1 MLHLEYRPDQEAL
14 RVAVVSTNGQ
24 DFADNMAARLPLD
37 MDDEINRFSDLRFG
51 IGVGGPCVAKHDQ
64 IGERRRG
71 FLRRIGVDG
80 RQRTH
85 MAGVK
90 ESTDVRA
97 SIPRTSP
104 RVILSGLKRSVSFN
118 NPSKDTLVLKVQVW
132 DPTATS
138 FDFRI

>member
-1 MLHLEYRPDQEAL
+1 
-14 RVAVVSTNGQ
+14 
-24 DFADNMAARLPLD
+24 
-37 MDDEINRFSDLRFG
+37 
-51 IGVGGPCVAKHDQ
+51 
-64 IGERRRG
+64 
-71 FLRRIGVDG
+71 
-80 RQRTH
+80 